1 MSRVMTMVAL
11 ALGSVAVA
19 AALALWPKA
28 PAGAQVAPQIGA
40 INVEGCT
47 CSRPST
53 LALGT
58 RGEVFVYHCVCPG
71 AQCVI
76 AAAPAAAAGVAP
88 QLAQS
93 CR

>member
-1 MSRVMTMVAL
+1 MRRSTTMVAL
-11 ALGSVAVA
+11 ALGGVAVA
-19 AALALWPKA
+19 AALLLWPKA
-28 PAGAQVAPQIGA
+28 PAGAQAGPPVGA
-40 INVEGCT
+40 LQADGCT

-53 LALGT
+53 LALGG

-71 AQCVI
+71 TQCVI
-76 AAAPAAAAGVAP
+76 AAAPASSGGVAA